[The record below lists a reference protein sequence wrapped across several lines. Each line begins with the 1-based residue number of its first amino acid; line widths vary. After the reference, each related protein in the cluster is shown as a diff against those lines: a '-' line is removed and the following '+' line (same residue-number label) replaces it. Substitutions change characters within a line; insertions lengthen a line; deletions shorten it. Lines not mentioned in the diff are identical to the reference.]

1 MHSPPIKN
9 CLNFLTSNI
18 GLSFFF
24 SEYVSVLM
32 ESCNRGLYVMETNI
46 LPRRC
51 WTERYFSHLIWFLGR
66 PNLTKVPMRRRIL
79 VTYTWASRTRVHKFA
94 RQHLKISRDR
104 QNKNYDH
111 RSVNQWGCYKRR
123 TRTPTGT
130 LFSWEAAVNK
140 RTSVSLTLDTFCL
153 SGRKWKSFIWRL
165 SGERE
170 SDSLFWWKR
179 FKGKKSRAQ
188 N

>member
-1 MHSPPIKN
+1 MFSWNHVTVDYTLWKQISCRDDVGLRGISP
-9 CLNFLTSNI
+9 TWS
-18 GLSFFF
+18 G
-24 SEYVSVLM
+24 
-32 ESCNRGLYVMETNI
+32 
-46 LPRRC
+46 
-51 WTERYFSHLIWFLGR
+51 FLGR

-79 VTYTWASRTRVHKFA
+79 VTYTWASGTRVHKFA

-130 LFSWEAAVNK
+130 LFSWEAAVSK

-165 SGERE
+165 VESERATVCSGGKDLKAKNRE
-170 SDSLFWWKR
+170 LKTNSVFGLVN
-179 FKGKKSRAQ
+179 KS
-188 N
+188 